1 MYFNNYAKISE
12 YGNDDTALKYEM
24 EYILNGNLNDKD
36 NLTETIKKLV
46 EVRNLSNGAY
56 FITVAKR

>member
-1 MYFNNYAKISE
+1 
-12 YGNDDTALKYEM
+12 M

-56 FITVAKR
+56 LITDGEKRRK